1 MKIRLALLLAIA
13 LVALGGTA
21 SAAPKYAGIYYGNW
35 GGPNWSAGRHNAKP
49 TDTAPW
55 VDDLDMACYRH
66 DMAYAAADRVYRGA
80 YQTANPVRKVLI
92 YALWR
97 AAYRVADVSLGYAAA
112 KLPLL
117 TWDKAGNDSWHGRNV
132 PYSFVLREA
141 YRKGVVLAAI
151 GGLYFPP
158 KP

>member
-35 GGPNWSAGRHNAKP
+35 GGPNWSAGKVGGDPFQCVA
-49 TDTAPW
+49 W
-55 VDDLDMACYRH
+55 VDDLDMACCRH
-66 DMAYAAADRVYRGA
+66 DRAYAAADRLYRSDYRA
-80 YQTANPVRKVLI
+80 ANSVRRVLI
-92 YALWR
+92 YAKWY
-97 AAYRVADVSLGYAAA
+97 AAYRLADYALGYAAA

-141 YRKGVVLAAI
+141 YRKGVVSAAI

-158 KP
+158 KR